1 MTPRSRSAATLALA
15 FVVASVLIW
24 LSTAQAEPAAGGPY
38 IDVYCPAGEPCPG
51 GTAVEPFET
60 TGFRQNELVA
70 AYGYWPGQV
79 PCDQNGT
86 TFPCPAGGAPA
97 AIPESAIAAGVEEWS
112 TVPSAHDAA
121 YALLPAAPS
130 GSVCGGTVGGLD
142 TLQRNTDGQ
151 NTVMWAPLE
160 GSVIGLACWWSGTNE
175 CDIILDNT
183 WAGAGSPEN
192 VRTVLLHEVGHCQGL
207 GHSSVPGAVM
217 LPTFTGPQGLHPDD
231 VAGYCAVYG
240 CGQPPTVTPTAVP
253 TATPLPAPRCGLR
266 AWPGGLGG
274 CQLLPGIARD

>member
-1 MTPRSRSAATLALA
+1 MTPRSRSATTLALA

-38 IDVYCPAGEPCPG
+38 IDVYCPAGEPCP
-51 GTAVEPFET
+51 ESPSPFT
-60 TGFRQNELVA
+60 LTGFERSANPTHYLYYPSGGPALDQATVDRGVLEWND
-70 AYGYWPGQV
+70 V
-79 PCDQNGT
+79 PSSQKVTVGSALGSPSSSLCQGGGPNGVNSVSWAPIDGT
-86 TFPCPAGGAPA
+86 T
-97 AIPESAIAAGVEEWS
+97 
-112 TVPSAHDAA
+112 
-121 YALLPAAPS
+121 
-130 GSVCGGTVGGLD
+130 
-142 TLQRNTDGQ
+142 
-151 NTVMWAPLE
+151 
-160 GSVIGLACWWSGTNE
+160 IGLACWSGVDE
-175 CDIILDNT
+175 CDILLDSS
-183 WAGAGSPEN
+183 WAGALSAEN

-217 LPTFTGPQGLHPDD
+217 RPSFTGPQGLHPDD